1 MDHKKV
7 AEEVLEI
14 VGGPGNVASAA
25 HCATRLRLVINDD
38 DKVDKKALEE
48 VDGAKGVFQA
58 QGQLQIIFGTG
69 TVNKVFAEFEPLL
82 GSGAVGSKD
91 DVKAAAAAKL
101 PIWKKVIKTI
111 GDVFVPIIPAIVSA
125 GLLMGILNGLLIV
138 NPNLAESGFFTLLNI
153 FSGAAFTFLPI
164 LIAISTAR
172 VFGGN
177 IFLGAVIG
185 MIMIHPDLINA
196 WEVANMDPSTIPTAS
211 AWFGF
216 YNINLV
222 GYQGHVIPVVL
233 SVWFMSEL
241 EKWLHAHVPD
251 IIDLFV
257 TPLVTVLVTG
267 YLTMTILGPIFST
280 VETYLLDGFAWL
292 VAIPYG
298 VGAFL
303 MGALYAPT
311 VVMGIHHMYNI
322 IETGMISAN
331 GMSTWMPIASAANV
345 AQGAAALAVAL
356 KTKNHK
362 LKDMALPSSLSA
374 FLGITEP
381 AIFGVNLRFV
391 KPFIAGCIGGAL
403 GAGVSSILGVY
414 ATALGVTGLFGF
426 LITTESFFGY
436 LITLL
441 VAAGSAFACSWF
453 MGFDESL

>member
-1 MDHKKV
+1 MDYKKV
-7 AEEVLEI
+7 ASEVLEI
-14 VGGPGNVASAA
+14 VGGPDNVASAA

-38 DKVDKKALEE
+38 DKVNKAALDE
-48 VDGAKGVFQA
+48 VDGSKGSFQA

-82 GSGAVGSKD
+82 GSGKVMSKEEA
-91 DVKAAAAAKL
+91 KASAAARL
-101 PIWKKVIKTI
+101 PIWKKVIKTV

-138 NPNLAESGFFTLLNI
+138 NPNLSESGFFTLLNI
-153 FSGAAFTFLPI
+153 FSSAAFTFLPI

-185 MIMIHPDLINA
+185 MIMISPELINA
-196 WEVANMDPSTIPTAS
+196 WDVANMDPSTIPTAS

-233 SVWFMSEL
+233 AVWFMSEL
-241 EKWLHAHVPD
+241 EKWLHDHVPD

-267 YLTMTILGPIFST
+267 YLTLTILGPIFST
-280 VETYLLDGFAWL
+280 LETYLLDGFAWL

-298 VGAFL
+298 IGAFL

-311 VVMGIHHMYNI
+311 VVLGIHHMYNI

-356 KTKNHK
+356 KTKNAK
-362 LKDMALPSSLSA
+362 IKDLALPSSLSA

-391 KPFIAGCIGGAL
+391 KPFIAGCIGGAV
-403 GAGVSSILGVY
+403 GAGISSILGVY

-441 VAAGSAFACSWF
+441 AASGVAFACSWF
-453 MGFDESL
+453 MGIDESL